1 MNLINQDNIEE
12 GKMTKILDHPD
23 KDELTNEKEFK
34 FSGGS
39 VLLKTSDGRP
49 LDLKM
54 SIWLL
59 ESVRH
64 YIMKLSFED

>member
-1 MNLINQDNIEE
+1 MAD
-12 GKMTKILDHPD
+12 ILDHPD
-23 KDELTNEKEFK
+23 KDELTDEKEFR
-34 FSGGS
+34 FTEGS
-39 VLLKTSDGRP
+39 VLIKTANGSP

>member
-1 MNLINQDNIEE
+1 MAESVE
-12 GKMTKILDHPD
+12 HPD
-23 KDELTNEKEFK
+23 KDELTDEKEFE
-34 FSGGS
+34 FAEGS
-39 VLLKTSDGRP
+39 VVLKTSDGSP

-64 YIMKLSFED
+64 YIMKLSFEES